1 MNFSTY
7 LNSLEPFSLDELSK
21 FPGFNSKLY
30 YAKTRLKQIASG
42 SSRTVFEYNNDVI
55 KIAKNK
61 KGLEQNKIEI
71 EIGLTETKLVAELK
85 QNDSEFYWSVFK
97 KANQLN
103 SDKFESL
110 TNFKMSEIH
119 TYLKYTKDKLR
130 YNIALESDKEQYIKE
145 NEIIFNLTKLVE
157 EYNLSVGD
165 MIRLSSWGEID
176 NSPVLIDFG
185 LTSEIYKKYYK

>member
-1 MNFSTY
+1 MT
-7 LNSLEPFSLDELSK
+7 
-21 FPGFNSKLY
+21 
-30 YAKTRLKQIASG
+30 A
-42 SSRTVFEYNNDVI
+42 
-55 KIAKNK
+55 
-61 KGLEQNKIEI
+61 
-71 EIGLTETKLVAELK
+71 TET
-85 QNDSEFYWSVFK
+85 EFRIEKDTMGEIKVP
-97 KANQLN
+97 A
-103 SDKFESL
+103 DKYYGCQTARSL

-119 TYLKYTKDKLR
+119 TYLKYTKDKIR

-145 NEIIFNLTKLVE
+145 HEIIFNLTKLVE